1 MGRRDVVHTA
11 KLSLAQVD
19 MRPRSFPPQPCSHA
33 APGAMREEGGWTC
46 GGEVMDG
53 GEGVV
58 VKGGRAGQTE
68 REREIDR
75 EIEEGKMK
83 GGLLGH

>member
-1 MGRRDVVHTA
+1 
-11 KLSLAQVD
+11 

-46 GGEVMDG
+46 GGEGMDG